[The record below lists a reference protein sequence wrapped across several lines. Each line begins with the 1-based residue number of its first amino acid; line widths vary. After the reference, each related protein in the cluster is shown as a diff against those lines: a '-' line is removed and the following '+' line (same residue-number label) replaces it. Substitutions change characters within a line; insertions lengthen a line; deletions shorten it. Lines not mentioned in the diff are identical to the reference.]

1 MPTRRIGK
9 AHHAHAHTP
18 ARTPAPSPGPSAIAR
33 KGNSKTT
40 APAHRKGAC
49 ANRAGVHNRTMPDK
63 PAGPVDENRAYAIL
77 PQREARGRIR
87 EGVLCCAAAVSLRA
101 RHKHAPTTRR
111 IGRRGSA
118 ADRDS
123 TAPEKHAPA
132 KRRERGEENRRG
144 KMSHPA
150 PCPETIAQGGQCRC
164 ALFSPRP
171 FGLVSFGTT

>member
-1 MPTRRIGK
+1 
-9 AHHAHAHTP
+9 
-18 ARTPAPSPGPSAIAR
+18 
-33 KGNSKTT
+33 
-40 APAHRKGAC
+40 
-49 ANRAGVHNRTMPDK
+49 MPDK

-87 EGVLCCAAAVSLRA
+87 EGVLCCAAAVSLHA

-132 KRRERGEENRRG
+132 KRERRERRREQERENV
-144 KMSHPA
+144 A
-150 PCPETIAQGGQCRC
+150 PCTLPRDNSAERAGQM
-164 ALFSPRP
+164 RP
-171 FGLVSFGTT
+171 FLASPVWPCFFWDNVMGSVLCAAVCGCRVPVSCLCARLPAIPANQARARTD